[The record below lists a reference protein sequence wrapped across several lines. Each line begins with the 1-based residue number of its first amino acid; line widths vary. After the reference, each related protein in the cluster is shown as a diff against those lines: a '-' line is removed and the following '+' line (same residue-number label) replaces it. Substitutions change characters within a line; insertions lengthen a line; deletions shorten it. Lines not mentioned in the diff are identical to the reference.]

1 MLCSL
6 KFKVACELNLLLAEQ
21 IRAVIC
27 FLTIE
32 IRYFVSVSSK
42 SMPERLVSTLENV
55 TETGAGVT
63 GPFTTSNFALKDPR
77 PESSD
82 ECEIDANDQV
92 AVLVRE
98 SHVGCG
104 FPWMSLMVASIG
116 MVNTTF
122 FSGCNN
128 ESAAGLNLYSILTPV
143 TAGSHFQCETTCS
156 GLEVAPGRGLNWY
169 LSMSKL

>member
-63 GPFTTSNFALKDPR
+63 GPFITSNFALREPR

-82 ECEIDANDQV
+82 DCEMDGKDQV
-92 AVLVRE
+92 TVLVMGLQA
-98 SHVGCG
+98 GCG
-104 FPWMSLMVASIG
+104 FPWMSLTVASIG
-116 MVNTTF
+116 MVNDTF
-122 FSGCNN
+122 FNGCRD
-128 ESAAGLNLYSILTPV
+128 ERAAGLNL
-143 TAGSHFQCETTCS
+143 
-156 GLEVAPGRGLNWY
+156 
-169 LSMSKL
+169 